1 MADNKFL
8 KEKIFGGKTLGDLYQ
23 EIHSDIEE
31 FKEQLNAT
39 LEQVTP
45 QLTTSNDVM
54 MMLPLINGLFANGIK
69 NTANLTKIAEI
80 LTKALSQKEVVENPK
95 IKDDD
100 TDEVFKEMD
109 AILKQAK
116 EKKLLTK

>member
-45 QLTTSNDVM
+45 QLITSNDVM

-95 IKDDD
+95 IKDEDS
-100 TDEVFKEMD
+100 DEIFKEMD
-109 AILKQAK
+109 AILKNAK